1 MRLATPLKI
10 ASAVVFGA
18 GLATYARYRREMR
31 QRITA
36 LPQNAIGRLQ
46 AGAAVA
52 VSRIIVPWLHRY
64 RAGHSYN
71 TRPGRPSITPSCNA
85 NQSIPPDVSQGGLPM
100 RTILLPDMNWFP
112 CYLESYL
119 AEPHRFSRGSSIC
132 LSC

>member
-1 MRLATPLKI
+1 MAYRKGQSGGVSPASRITQEIIARL
-10 ASAVVFGA
+10 
-18 GLATYARYRREMR
+18 
-31 QRITA
+31 TA

-119 AEPHRFSRGSSIC
+119 AEPHRFSRGSSTC